1 MCKACKT
8 ESASIKLFIAVL
20 FVVVLAKVQE
30 LIEDQHN
37 IEQLLPGCGFYS
49 SLNSFFVP

>member
-20 FVVVLAKVQE
+20 FVVLAKVQE